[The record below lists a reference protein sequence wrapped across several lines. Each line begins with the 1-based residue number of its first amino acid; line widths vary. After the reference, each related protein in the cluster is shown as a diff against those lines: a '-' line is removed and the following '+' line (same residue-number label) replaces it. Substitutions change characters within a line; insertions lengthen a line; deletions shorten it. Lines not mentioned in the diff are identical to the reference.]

1 MQHLS
6 EPVEPLRLKDFQ
18 CVDTFQQFTVKSS
31 KTCFHFQL
39 YNMQSISQQL
49 EVCSSMA
56 EAAWREGFLPEV
68 ALHRFAQCS
77 IATAETF
84 PYWFRRKWPDP
95 HWGLVPPTPEPNG
108 PVFNTEDEDMEEEEE
123 VQEAEQN
130 HLIPWQAAQEKKKI
144 EFHN

>member
-1 MQHLS
+1 
-6 EPVEPLRLKDFQ
+6 
-18 CVDTFQQFTVKSS
+18 
-31 KTCFHFQL
+31 
-39 YNMQSISQQL
+39 
-49 EVCSSMA
+49 MA
-56 EAAWREGFLPEV
+56 EAAWREGFLSEV

-77 IATAETF
+77 TATTETF

-123 VQEAEQN
+123 EEVRGAEQN
-130 HLIPWQAAQEKKKI
+130 HLIPWQATQKDKKI